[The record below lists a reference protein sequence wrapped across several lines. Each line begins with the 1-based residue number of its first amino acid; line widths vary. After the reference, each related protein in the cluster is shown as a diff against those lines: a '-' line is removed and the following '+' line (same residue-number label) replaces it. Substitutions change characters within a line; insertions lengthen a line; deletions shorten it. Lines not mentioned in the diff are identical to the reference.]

1 MRLLRIHEVTR
12 LTGLSRSSIYKQVR
26 LKNFPV
32 GVKITDRSTAWS
44 SNEIEGWIAD
54 RLEGRVAKQPNAVD
68 VDMVVDLTDWEAGHE

>member
-26 LKNFPV
+26 LKNFPD

-44 SNEIEGWIAD
+44 SDEVENWISLRLSNRSLLNALEPNDCGVREEEKKNE
-54 RLEGRVAKQPNAVD
+54 Q
-68 VDMVVDLTDWEAGHE
+68 